1 MSLLLAH
8 ALVSFF
14 HLIMKLVMLLLLI
27 FRSSTPANVSVGEPP
42 GSPREPREGPEH
54 LGRRRVPSNNRYSG
68 KVESP
73 SSSCLPSERLSGKPG
88 GPGAPRPSRHRYVP
102 RLVPRDV
109 LEARSGRLGRPRGD
123 EDGLRNVAGEAGG
136 PFCAERRA
144 SSSRAERQASSLH
157 CPVHPIKGLL
167 IGRFLP
173 IFTDFSDFLG
183 RLLVSLVSFTSKF
196 TGDIRYYQ

>member
-1 MSLLLAH
+1 MCCFCLCSGLRLG
-8 ALVSFF
+8 
-14 HLIMKLVMLLLLI
+14 
-27 FRSSTPANVSVGEPP
+27 STFQLGNRQEV
-42 GSPREPREGPEH
+42 PREPREGPEH

-183 RLLVSLVSFTSKF
+183 ILLPSKTTTHKTLNTLGVEESSSPRRVLHF
-196 TGDIRYYQ
+196 